1 MNIIEQ
7 LYNIFKENPAELTE
21 EIAILLFYTNGG
33 IDEIPDDQLK
43 DFVGSEKR
51 PQWADCAEFNQ
62 DDYRHQA
69 KKVIEYFKMK
79 VFGIEKKD
87 EL

>member
-7 LYNIFKENPAELTE
+7 LYAMFKENPAELTE
-21 EIAILLFYTNGG
+21 ETAILLFYTNGG
-33 IDEIPDDQLK
+33 RDEVPDEQFK
-43 DFVGSEKR
+43 DFFGLEKR
-51 PQWADCAEFNQ
+51 PQWTDCAQFNQ

-79 VFGIEKKD
+79 VFGCKD
-87 EL
+87 KNR